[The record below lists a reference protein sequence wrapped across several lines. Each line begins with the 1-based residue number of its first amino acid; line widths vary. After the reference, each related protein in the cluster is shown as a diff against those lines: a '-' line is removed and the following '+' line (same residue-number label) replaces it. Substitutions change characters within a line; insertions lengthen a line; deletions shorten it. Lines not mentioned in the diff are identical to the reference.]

1 MFSLIQ
7 LPNLRWIPKAL
18 SESSSPIPPSP
29 TRLARDTIQG
39 NEKLQLTS
47 TEGIRD
53 VIAELLSRCN
63 ISYYQTP
70 YDRDLHDLC
79 IQECKLK
86 KYPIDDEIH
95 RKASIAKYIPCG
107 VIIASTGY
115 AHLKKNRSTQVF
127 IALYTAFLTW
137 IDDTYTRDVVG
148 VDSFNERFV
157 TGRKQANEGL
167 DGLDRLLR
175 ETNLHYQSIQANVIL
190 TASLNFVTSTI
201 LDFETRGMQ
210 VSPHAKSYATFLR
223 TMSGICESYAMF
235 TFPPEVPVKS
245 YIQAIPEFCL
255 GINYFNDVLS
265 FYKEELAGE
274 NGNYISLEASQK
286 GREKI
291 SVFRELAGDVS
302 LCVSR
307 VANIL
312 EGSNNSE
319 ALAAFQC
326 FIGGYV
332 SFHTSFD
339 SRYHLNDLFPSE

>member
-1 MFSLIQ
+1 MFNLIQ

-18 SESSSPIPPSP
+18 SSSPSFP
-29 TRLARDTIQG
+29 TQHARDALQE
-39 NEKLQLTS
+39 NENAQLTS
-47 TEGIRD
+47 TEGIKD
-53 VIAELLSRCN
+53 VITELLSRCN
-63 ISYYQTP
+63 IPYYRTP
-70 YDRDLHDLC
+70 YDGDLYDLC

-86 KYPIDDEIH
+86 KYPIDKSH
-95 RKASIAKYIPCG
+95 GKASIAKYIPCG

-115 AHLKKNRSTQVF
+115 AHIQSRSTQVF

-137 IDDTYTRDVVG
+137 IDDTYTRDVIG
-148 VDSFNERFV
+148 VDSFNDRFI
-157 TGRKQANEGL
+157 TGREQANEGL

-175 ETNLHYQSIQANVIL
+175 EINLHYQGVQANVIL

-201 LDFETRGMQ
+201 LDFETQGMP

-235 TFPPEVPVKS
+235 TFPPEIPVKS
-245 YIQAIPEFCL
+245 YIQAVPEFCL
-255 GINYFNDVLS
+255 AINYFNDILS

-274 NGNYISLEASQK
+274 DGNYISLEASQR
-286 GREKI
+286 GQAKI
-291 SVFRELAGDVS
+291 PVFRDLARDVS

-312 EGSNNSE
+312 EGSNSE
-319 ALAAFQC
+319 AKSAFQC
-326 FIGGYV
+326 FMGGYV

-339 SRYHLNDLFPSE
+339 SRYHLNDLFPSQ